1 MSSADFL
8 LTLAE
13 ISIAFVG
20 FSAIVIMFSRFGSG
34 GESRFQSLQVS
45 VIIQIGLLA
54 LFLSLLPL
62 LLGLFPLNEVS
73 VWRSSRVR
81 RI

>member
-20 FSAIVIMFSRFGSG
+20 FSAIVIVFFRFGSG
-34 GESRFQSLQVS
+34 GESRFQNLQVS
-45 VIIQIGLLA
+45 SIIQIGLLA
-54 LFLSLLPL
+54 GSSLDLAGEAAAEPL
-62 LLGLFPLNEVS
+62 
-73 VWRSSRVR
+73 VR
-81 RI
+81 